1 MSEQKTVTAS
11 EPVKAVSNEQVTTG
25 LEATPDPIVA
35 KEKNV
40 DEFKLPT
47 TKEEFEKA
55 MKAAVNRE
63 KTNFLKEL
71 GVKSVK
77 EYREQN
83 TKAQEA
89 LTQFEEL
96 TKQKQALTQE
106 KEAVSQQY
114 ESLKQ
119 THTLDMLGVKPEY
132 REDMVKLAQDK
143 VTAENSFETVLKQLI
158 ETKYQY
164 TVQGKGNVKF
174 GTEKTT
180 EKTKDST
187 MSTELQKKYSWL
199 K

>member
-1 MSEQKTVTAS
+1 MEEKLSVQAQ
-11 EPVKAVSNEQVTTG
+11 EPTLVVSTEPITQG
-25 LEATPDPIVA
+25 ATPEPTV
-35 KEKNV
+35 EKV

-47 TKEEFEKA
+47 TKEEFEIA

-132 REDMVKLAQDK
+132 REDMVKLTQDK
-143 VTAENSFETVLKQLI
+143 VTAENSFETVLKELI

-174 GTEKTT
+174 GTEKTI

-187 MSTELQKKYSWL
+187 TSTELQKKYSWL

>member
-1 MSEQKTVTAS
+1 MSEQTTVKAS

-25 LEATPDPIVA
+25 LEATPDQPVA
-35 KEKNV
+35 TKNV

-77 EYREQN
+77 EYREQS
-83 TKAQEA
+83 TKAKEA

-143 VTAENSFETVLKQLI
+143 VTAENSFETVLKELI

-187 MSTELQKKYSWL
+187 TSTELQKKYSWL